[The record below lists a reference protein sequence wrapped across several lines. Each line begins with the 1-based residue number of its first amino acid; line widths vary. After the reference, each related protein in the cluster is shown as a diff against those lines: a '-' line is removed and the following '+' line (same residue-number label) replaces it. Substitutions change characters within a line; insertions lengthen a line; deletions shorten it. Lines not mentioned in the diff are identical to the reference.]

1 LAKDK
6 LPPGLKLRQ
15 LAAVRLRDV
24 FSGSSFAPFTAAE
37 IADSRDRAL
46 ANRLVT
52 TALRRHGHL
61 RLVVARLLDKGLPRK
76 SGSFE
81 AILHLSLAQLL
92 YLPEMGDHSALFLGV
107 EALKRDPQARHL
119 TGLLNAV
126 LRRAQAEAAELR
138 EAPLR
143 LLFPDKLR
151 EGWAAR
157 YGADAVEAFGKALL
171 EGAPLD
177 LTLKHD
183 NPALI
188 ELLGARPVAGD
199 TVRIDT
205 RDRPLDQLPGYA
217 DGRWWVQDAAAA
229 LPARLLRLPKGSR
242 VLDLCAAPGGKTAQ
256 LVKSGY
262 DVTALDNDPQRLE
275 RLRGNLQRLGYAA
288 RVVEA
293 DGLLYRPETP
303 FSGIL
308 LDAPCSATGTFRR
321 HPEVVWHRSAG
332 DIAGRV
338 TLQRRFIANAAASL
352 EPGGTLVYCVCSLEE
367 GEGEAQ
373 ARWIAEAH
381 PELVPDPVTPEELEG
396 FAAAVTA
403 NGAVRTHPALPVPG
417 GSDGAVDGF
426 FIARFRRR

>member
-15 LAAVRLRDV
+15 LAAARLRDV
-24 FSGSSFAPFTAAE
+24 FSGSSFSPFAASE
-37 IADSRDRAL
+37 IADSRDRAVG
-46 ANRLVT
+46 NRLVT

-61 RLVVARLLDKGLPRK
+61 GLVAARLLERGLPRK

-81 AILHLSLAQLL
+81 AVLHLSLAQLL
-92 YLPEMGDHSALFLGV
+92 YLPELGAHSAIFLGV

-119 TGLLNAV
+119 ANLLNAV
-126 LRRAQAEAAELR
+126 LRRAQTEAEQLR

-143 LLFPDKLR
+143 LLFPDSLR
-151 EGWAAR
+151 EGWTAT
-157 YGADAVEAFGKALL
+157 YGADAVEAFGRALL
-171 EGAPLD
+171 DGAPLD

-188 ELLGARPVAGD
+188 ELLGGAPVAGD
-199 TVRIDT
+199 TIRIDS
-205 RDRPLDQLPGYA
+205 RDRPLAEMPGYA
-217 DGRWWVQDAAAA
+217 EGRWWVQDAAAA
-229 LPARLLRLPKGSR
+229 LPARLLRLPEGSR

-256 LVKSGY
+256 LVKAGH

-288 RVVEA
+288 RIVEA
-293 DGLLYRPETP
+293 DGLQFRSETP
-303 FSGIL
+303 FAGVL
-308 LDAPCSATGTFRR
+308 LDAPCSATGTLRR

-338 TLQRRFIANAAASL
+338 ALQRRFITSAVANLQS
-352 EPGGTLVYCVCSLEE
+352 GGSLVYCVCSLEA

-373 ARWIAEAH
+373 AHWIAEKQ
-381 PELVPDPVTPEELEG
+381 PELIPDPVTPEELEG
-396 FAAAVTA
+396 FAAAVTPS
-403 NGAVRTHPALPVPG
+403 GAVRTHPALPAPG
-417 GSDGAVDGF
+417 TSGGTVDGF